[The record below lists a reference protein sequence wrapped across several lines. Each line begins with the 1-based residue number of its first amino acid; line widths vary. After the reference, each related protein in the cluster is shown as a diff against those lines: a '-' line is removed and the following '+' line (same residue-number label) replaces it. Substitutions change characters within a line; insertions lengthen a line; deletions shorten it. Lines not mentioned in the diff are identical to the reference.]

1 MIDIITLLTVVLV
14 LALAGFVVLAFILY
28 RVPYKDSNGEYLVM
42 HRKPLAPSTPKTPV
56 DWQDPP
62 E

>member
-1 MIDIITLLTVVLV
+1 LV